1 VGRRRSLRVSLSS
14 CLDFFVGQAL
24 PRLTPIR
31 QAESKLCILCAASRL
46 ASGVCERVPFPRTI
60 DSEKTFMKPIQVV
73 LVSLVLL
80 SVSLVMLGA
89 AAPSYPAG
97 QNWTNYVRI
106 GAYGLQPNNTGE
118 IVASAEAS
126 HVFGIEVDNDI
137 PGRYESFVNP
147 EEKLKAIHDVAETA
161 HRAGNRAFVY
171 IAGTECITANADA
184 TPHTLAKEHPDWLQR
199 KITGEPAIF
208 GGGSAFWIRKGDED
222 VWVTPYASEW
232 RKIYMRR
239 VRQIAGTGIDGIYVD
254 IPYWMTH
261 FDGWEDTWA
270 SFDDHTVAA
279 FKKETGLDAKKD
291 LKLGDFSDP
300 NFRKWVEFRIRTF
313 TDFMQEID
321 ENAKSVNPEI
331 KTIPEIYPGIEEA
344 AVRVGADVYSLYG
357 VVDAIAHEYSS
368 GSGGHMASARNPLD
382 WFQYQVGMHSFRA
395 FAQGKATWILNYS
408 WDGDKN
414 VDAREAMMNLA
425 MSEIMAGA
433 NFWDAPGHSMAGSND
448 LPTRKTILSWIQAHE
463 KTFYSPRAPAH
474 PVGVYFSPDT
484 RNIYADEFIR
494 SYRGILILLMRKHWE
509 FEVVTPRTLA
519 DFKGETL
526 VLPDVRILHDQE
538 KDWLREFVEKGHTL
552 AITGTDATQLGEAP
566 NVLRFP
572 KNPGKD
578 YMSAMESNF
587 ERADPDSQAEFLKS
601 LKNTSE
607 VEVTASPM
615 VATSIAAVEGSSH
628 IFFANFAG
636 LRGRVNPVQTPQ
648 TGVRV
653 GIARAGK
660 GKAFFLPFL
669 GDVQEV
675 SGVHQSD
682 GRTSYTLPA
691 ITRGAVFW
699 YESGAAKQTKP

>member
-1 VGRRRSLRVSLSS
+1 
-14 CLDFFVGQAL
+14 
-24 PRLTPIR
+24 
-31 QAESKLCILCAASRL
+31 
-46 ASGVCERVPFPRTI
+46 
-60 DSEKTFMKPIQVV
+60 MKSIQVV
-73 LVSLVLL
+73 LASLVLL

-89 AAPSYPAG
+89 AASYPAG

-106 GAYGLQPNNTGE
+106 GAYGLQRNNTDK
-118 IVASAEAS
+118 IVASAQDS
-126 HVFGIEVDNDI
+126 KVFGIEVDNDI

-147 EEKLKAIHDVAETA
+147 QEKLKAIHDVAEKA
-161 HRAGNRAFVY
+161 HRAGNYVFVY

-232 RKIYMRR
+232 RKIYMQR

-313 TDFMQEID
+313 TDFMHEID
-321 ENAKSVNPEI
+321 ANAKAVNPEI
-331 KTIPEIYPGIEEA
+331 KTIPEIYPGIEEQ

-357 VVDAIAHEYSS
+357 VVDAIAHEYSF
-368 GSGGHMASARNPLD
+368 GSGGMASARKPLV
-382 WFQYQVGMHSFRA
+382 WFEYQVGMHSFRA

-408 WDGDKN
+408 WDGDKK
-414 VDAREAMMNLA
+414 VDKTEAMMNLA

-448 LPTRKTILSWIQAHE
+448 LPTRKKIFSWIQAHE
-463 KTFYSPRAPAH
+463 KTFYLQRDPVH

-484 RNIYADEFIR
+484 RNMYADESIR
-494 SYRGILILLMRKHWE
+494 SYRGILILLMQKHWE
-509 FEVVTPRTLA
+509 FQVVTPRNLA

-526 VLPDVRILHDQE
+526 VLPDVRILHAQE
-538 KDWLREFVEKGHTL
+538 KDWLRKFVEKGRAL
-552 AITGTDATQLGEAP
+552 AITGADATQLGEAP
-566 NVLRFP
+566 NVLQFP
-572 KNPGKD
+572 KDPGTD
-578 YMSAMESNF
+578 YMSALESDF
-587 ERADPDSQAEFLKS
+587 ERADPDSQAEFLKR

-607 VEVTASPM
+607 IEVTASPM
-615 VATSIAAVEGSSH
+615 VATSIAAVEGKPH

-653 GIARAGK
+653 RMAKAGK

-675 SGVHQSD
+675 SGVHESD
-682 GRTSYTLPA
+682 GRTSYALPT
-691 ITRGAVFW
+691 ITKGAVFW
-699 YESGAAKQTKP
+699 YEDGDAKQTKE